1 MAAKLLGRSNT
12 TKRLEGGKCGV
23 QLFLSVGVV
32 VVVVSGSAI
41 QNGTFT

>member
-12 TKRLEGGKCGV
+12 TKRLEGAKCGV
-23 QLFLSVGVV
+23 QLFLSVRVL
-32 VVVVSGSAI
+32 VSGSVI